1 MRTTMAT
8 KPNHK
13 KFDVIGSGFVPCNKE
28 RWRNARLVLFCLG
41 RGIVSLEFSDLL
53 IGDRRDER
61 DEKGN
66 LVDCNVK
73 ITEYGGKI
81 GDLGCDFANGESYS
95 GIVFYE
101 VGIYDFGFSKRS
113 WPSGDL
119 REIAPAALKDAGW
132 PTSPRGYFLLA
143 KNGDFWERPA
153 PKGAPNRKEVQSE
166 DL

>member
-1 MRTTMAT
+1 MAT
-8 KPNHK
+8 KPNRK
-13 KFDVIGSGFVPCNKE
+13 KFDVIGSGFVPCNKI
-28 RWRNARLVLFCLG
+28 RWRNARLVLCRPG
-41 RGIVSLEFSDLL
+41 YGIVSLEFKDLG

-61 DEKGN
+61 DENGK
-66 LVDCNVK
+66 LIDCKVR
-73 ITEYGGKI
+73 ITEYGGKV
-81 GDLGCDFANGESYS
+81 GDIGCDFANGESYS
-95 GIVFYE
+95 GIIFYE
-101 VGIYDFGFSKRS
+101 IGILDFGFSKRS

-143 KNGDFWERPA
+143 KHGDFWEHPS